1 MGDPRSPSCN
11 VEFLFVRLHTLETPP
26 PCRRANIAQMGCGG
40 RARVGMEAT
49 FQEAR
54 MGCGAGSSRSG
65 ANIARMGYGAVS
77 TWSAWYR
84 WASCPDARTMLMV
97 LCIRLVFAS
106 ACTHRAR
113 QTHSAGWLKLLVP
126 TCPVQ
131 FGTKSFQPFLNHVIC
146 VSVHVQLELSSS
158 QIPHP
163 ALRLPCVCTTRCTRR
178 A

>member
-1 MGDPRSPSCN
+1 MVNITVLRRFLRGKTHKRSRVETRGRKRTLSRRN
-11 VEFLFVRLHTLETPP
+11 VLT
-26 PCRRANIAQMGCGG
+26 
-40 RARVGMEAT
+40 
-49 FQEAR
+49 
-54 MGCGAGSSRSG
+54 GSSRSG

-106 ACTHRAR
+106 ACTHRVR

-131 FGTKSFQPFLNHVIC
+131 FGTKSFQPFPNHVIC
-146 VSVHVQLELSSS
+146 VSVHVLLELSSCS
-158 QIPHP
+158 AGRWPELTWRAAPHTVHYY
-163 ALRLPCVCTTRCTRR
+163 LRRTTSPCGVLSR
-178 A
+178 